1 MENDEE
7 FFKDNLW
14 GNYDKLQTN
23 LDENIEVYQILHKYI
38 VNVNREI
45 QKHETSLKFIQNE
58 GNLKKDNKLIELISF
73 FEKSYFNSLCN
84 HKKFIKSI
92 YDNISKYLLKA
103 KEVKPIYNDFK
114 QIAQNF
120 KLERNKLKEFKAKY
134 HESAIEV
141 EATTLEKIKNYE
153 PVDISRKLKEKVE

>member
-7 FFKDNLW
+7 YFKDNLW

-45 QKHETSLKFIQNE
+45 QKHETSLKLIQNE

-92 YDNISKYLLKA
+92 YDN
-103 KEVKPIYNDFK
+103 
-114 QIAQNF
+114 
-120 KLERNKLKEFKAKY
+120 
-134 HESAIEV
+134 
-141 EATTLEKIKNYE
+141 
-153 PVDISRKLKEKVE
+153 